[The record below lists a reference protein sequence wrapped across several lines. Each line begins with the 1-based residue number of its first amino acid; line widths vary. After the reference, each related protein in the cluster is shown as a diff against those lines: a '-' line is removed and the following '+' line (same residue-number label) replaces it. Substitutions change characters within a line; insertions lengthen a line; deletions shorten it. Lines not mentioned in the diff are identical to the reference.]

1 MQYRYKNIFS
11 KNAKKVLTF
20 ILFGVILALQEQ
32 SKQKSSCG
40 KEEQKMT
47 NMVTEYEKYSKAHS
61 YILGFERKGNLYAV
75 KMGFEELAMSIRYTV
90 SSRGNEQARIY
101 ISSENRKAYIAS
113 GRAVIIAKAEEL
125 EADSKHNKGDN
136 FERIVSESYG
146 IAWTGKNSVPF
157 WVAGDINV
165 NGEEIQIKL
174 QGGELTNSRAIESA
188 QLAC

>member
-1 MQYRYKNIFS
+1 MK
-11 KNAKKVLTF
+11 
-20 ILFGVILALQEQ
+20 
-32 SKQKSSCG
+32 
-40 KEEQKMT
+40 
-47 NMVTEYEKYSKAHS
+47 NMVTEYGKYSKAHS
-61 YILGFERKGNLYAV
+61 YIVGFERKGNLYAV
-75 KMGFEELAMSIRYTV
+75 KMSFVELTNSIRYTV
-90 SSRGNEQARIY
+90 SSRGNEQVRIY
-101 ISSENRKAYIAS
+101 MTSEQRKAYIMN
-113 GRAVIIAKAEEL
+113 GRAVVIAKADEL

-174 QGGELTNSRAIESA
+174 QGGELTNSKAIESA

>member
-1 MQYRYKNIFS
+1 MSNI
-11 KNAKKVLTF
+11 
-20 ILFGVILALQEQ
+20 
-32 SKQKSSCG
+32 
-40 KEEQKMT
+40 
-47 NMVTEYEKYSKAHS
+47 VTEYGKHSKAHS

-75 KMGFEELAMSIRYTV
+75 KMGFEELTMSIRYTV

-165 NGEEIQIKL
+165 NGEEIQVKL
-174 QGGELTNSRAIESA
+174 QGGELTNSKAIESA